1 MSFNILRTQAF
12 SNHLK
17 LLAKKYPSIKKDYEQ
32 LLQELASNHAAG
44 ISLGK
49 NCYKI
54 RMNIA
59 SKKRG
64 KSGGARVITYLKI
77 EDKKITLLDIYYKA
91 GKDSISE
98 KELIELL
105 KKAE

>member
-1 MSFNILRTQAF
+1 MNFSITLTDTF

-17 LLAKKYPSIKKDYEQ
+17 QLAKKYPSIKEDFKK
-32 LLQELASNHAAG
+32 LLSELSANPLSG

-49 NCYKI
+49 NCFKV

-59 SKKRG
+59 SKKKG

-77 EDKKITLLDIYYKA
+77 EDKKITLLDIYDKA
-91 GKDSISE
+91 EKDALSD
-98 KELIELL
+98 KELRALL
-105 KKAE
+105 KKVE